1 MCGSTFHITSP
12 LTLLILIKTKQNKTK
27 HTTLTR
33 VKEMMN
39 YLLHQK
45 LMIKPTVHISALSLG
60 TVSLTET
67 IILFIY

>member
-1 MCGSTFHITSP
+1 MENVWFNISHN
-12 LTLLILIKTKQNKTK
+12 LTINIININKNKTK
-27 HTTLTR
+27 HITSTR